1 MEEICALLS
10 AFLCEAGT
18 GSYKIFYEEEL
29 MEVLPEEIRN
39 RETLEAAL
47 KNLGGGG
54 YVDVKYARGNA
65 FCIAAVKKFEPV
77 IPVATEKT
85 EETAAQRLAA
95 PALFPKKAYAYITLC
110 AFLGGAVGAV
120 VIFFIY
126 YFNG

>member
-77 IPVATEKT
+77 IPVATEIT

-110 AFLGGAVGAV
+110 AFLGGAVGGGIAAILGAV
-120 VIFFIY
+120 L
-126 YFNG
+126 